1 MTMIMMIIIIM
12 CHDLQHLEKFCIGHN
27 NAFTHFVAM
36 GIKLMEILLS
46 DQITNRVSVA
56 QYLGFYGM
64 KLDVVSY
71 SLLCISATLELCWSA
86 IEQVVT
92 APTQQ
97 SQVVEVVWDDPVA
110 RYEPW
115 SK

>member
-1 MTMIMMIIIIM
+1 
-12 CHDLQHLEKFCIGHN
+12 
-27 NAFTHFVAM
+27 
-36 GIKLMEILLS
+36 
-46 DQITNRVSVA
+46 
-56 QYLGFYGM
+56 M